1 MGSVLTLFEEDVI
14 SLVVLVLD
22 AVELTILGVD
32 DVDEFVEP
40 W

>member
-1 MGSVLTLFEEDVI
+1 MGSVLMLSEEDVI
-14 SLVVLVLD
+14 SLVVFVLD
-22 AVELTILGVD
+22 AVELTIIGVD

>member
-1 MGSVLTLFEEDVI
+1 MGSILMLFEEDVI
-14 SLVVLVLD
+14 SLVVFVLD
-22 AVELTILGVD
+22 AVEPTILGVD

>member
-1 MGSVLTLFEEDVI
+1 MLFEEDVI
-14 SLVVLVLD
+14 SLVVFVLD
-22 AVELTILGVD
+22 AVEPTILGVD